1 MIRHTIFA
9 VLPLTLLT
17 ACAGTGGGLGSVAK
31 TNQLTPGMKPAE
43 VKAILG
49 DPSQTQFV
57 SDKWVWKYSLHEYW
71 KGYVPYYLVFTR
83 ESPTLQSWYANEAEY
98 LRQQQLWLQ
107 AIPPTQTHES
117 ELQVKPTGQT
127 RAAREPCS

>member
-1 MIRHTIFA
+1 
-9 VLPLTLLT
+9 
-17 ACAGTGGGLGSVAK
+17 
-31 TNQLTPGMKPAE
+31 MKPAA

-57 SDKWVWKYSLHEYW
+57 SDKWVWKHSLHEYW
-71 KGYVPYYLVFTR
+71 KRYVPYYLVFTR
-83 ESPTLQSWYANEAEY
+83 ESPTLQSWYANEPEY

-107 AIPPTQTHES
+107 AIPPTQKHEI

-127 RAAREPCS
+127 RAAREPGS

>member
-1 MIRHTIFA
+1 MLDFHALRETFGNH
-9 VLPLTLLT
+9 
-17 ACAGTGGGLGSVAK
+17 ACAGTAGFLGSVAK
-31 TNQLTPGMKPAE
+31 TNQLALSMKPAE

-57 SDKWVWKYSLHEYW
+57 SDKWVCQYSLHEYW
-71 KGYVPYYLVFTR
+71 KGYVPYYLVFSH
-83 ESPTLQSWYANEAEY
+83 ESPTLRSWYPDEAEY

-107 AIPPTQTHES
+107 AIPPTQKHEI

>member
-1 MIRHTIFA
+1 
-9 VLPLTLLT
+9 
-17 ACAGTGGGLGSVAK
+17 
-31 TNQLTPGMKPAE
+31 MKPAE

-57 SDKWVWKYSLHEYW
+57 SDKWVCQYSLHEYW
-71 KGYVPYYLVFTR
+71 KGYVPYYLVFSH
-83 ESPTLQSWYANEAEY
+83 ESPTLRSWYPDEAEY

-107 AIPPTQTHES
+107 AIPPTQKHEI